1 MNRSTA
7 SAAKKPP
14 PARSPVPVY
23 PFTKV
28 VGQEELK
35 LALLL
40 NVIDRNV
47 GGVLAMGHRGT
58 GKSTAVRALADL
70 LPSIQR
76 VRACLFNCDPKD
88 TINLCDACAAALKSK
103 GKLSSERV
111 DVPVVELPL
120 GATEDRVCGTINI
133 ARALSEGVQSFE
145 PGLLARANRG
155 FLYIDEVNLLED
167 HLVDLLLDVAVT
179 GRHVVERESISI
191 EHPSRFV
198 LVGSGNP
205 EEGELR
211 PQLLDRFGL
220 YVEIRTVDDL
230 DRRVLIVER
239 REEFERDPQQFRA
252 EAEGEQERLRRR
264 LTTAR
269 KAVAS
274 VELSRTMLRRISELC
289 LQLKVDGHRGE
300 LTIARA
306 ARALAAFERRTEVSD
321 NDVRRV
327 AAMALAHRL
336 RRDPLEQLA
345 GSSRI
350 EEALDQIFP
359 AHQPKKEPAQNR
371 AETDEADDDEP
382 QGADS
387 ASKNQGGNKSG
398 AGGGHGGGSSNGHDN
413 GAAHQASA
421 TQQDARLPDGSLD
434 QRSLAGGQKPKARA
448 VSSGRSMNKGRST
461 YNSDRGRYARAVIAP
476 QSGSKIALDATLRAA
491 VLQTVRERRW
501 ESVESH
507 KTFHAT
513 VGQQTP
519 IVVDGVALRYK
530 RFKRKVSTLFIFAV
544 DTSGSMALNRIGQAK
559 GALSRLLQQ
568 SYVRRDRVALVSFR
582 GQTAQT
588 LLAPTKSVARA
599 RRMLDALPVGG
610 ATPLSA
616 GVRSSAEIAKRAARE
631 GTQSVVLLIFT
642 DGRGNVP
649 LGRNE
654 SLDRKIRQQLIE
666 QELEGLGAM
675 LKVTNVTTI
684 VVDTQNRFVSNGE
697 AERLAH
703 KLGGRCVELSSGT
716 RNIEKQYSALARAV
730 Q

>member
-7 SAAKKPP
+7 STAKKPP

-76 VRACLFNCDPKD
+76 VRDCPFNCDPKD
-88 TINLCDACAAALKSK
+88 AINLCDACAA
-103 GKLSSERV
+103 KLSAKGRLSTERI

-133 ARALSEGVQSFE
+133 ERALREGVHAFE

-230 DRRVLIVER
+230 DNRVQIVER
-239 REEFERDPQQFRA
+239 REQFERDPEKFRA

-264 LTTAR
+264 LITAR

-274 VELSRTMLRRISELC
+274 IKLSRTMLRRITEMC

-306 ARALAAFERRTEVSD
+306 ARALAAFERRGEVSD
-321 NDVRRV
+321 SDVRRV

-350 EEALDQIFP
+350 EEALEQLFP
-359 AHQPKKEPAQNR
+359 TQQPEKESTQNI
-371 AETDEADDDEP
+371 AETDAGDEP
-382 QGADS
+382 RGTGS
-387 ASKNQGGNKSG
+387 ASKNRAGNKSG
-398 AGGGHGGGSSNGHDN
+398 SGGGHDGGSGNGQDN
-413 GAAHQASA
+413 GAEHKASA
-421 TQQDARLPDGSLD
+421 SQEDARLPDGALD
-434 QRSLAGGQKPKARA
+434 QRSLTGVQKPKAQA
-448 VSSGRSMNKGRST
+448 VSSKRAMNKGRST
-461 YNSDRGRYARAVIAP
+461 YNGVRGRYARAVIDS
-476 QSGSKIALDATLRAA
+476 QRGSKIAPDATLRAA

-501 ESVESH
+501 ESLESR
-507 KTFHAT
+507 KTFHT
-513 VGQQTP
+513 PLGQP
-519 IVVDGVALRYK
+519 SFVLIDGGALRYK
-530 RFKRKVSTLFIFAV
+530 RFKRKVGTLFIFAV

-568 SYVRRDRVALVSFR
+568 SYVRRDHVALVSFR

-588 LLAPTKSVARA
+588 LLPPSRSVARA

-616 GVRSSAEIAKRAARE
+616 GVRSAVEIAKRAAQE
-631 GTQSVVLLIFT
+631 GTQRVLLLIFT

-654 SLDRKIRQQLIE
+654 SFDKGKRQQLIE
-666 QELEGLGAM
+666 QELEGLGA
-675 LKVTNVTTI
+675 LLRSTKVTTI

-697 AERLAH
+697 AERLAY
-703 KLGGRCVELSSGT
+703 KLGGRCVALSSSALNT
-716 RNIEKQYSALARAV
+716 ETQYTELARAV